1 MRVNIL
7 HNCITR
13 ALGLLMPRCAVHFLV
28 NEAPEASEVLHLKE
42 KIAKLASEVERLKAT
57 EKEMRDS
64 L

>member
-1 MRVNIL
+1 
-7 HNCITR
+7 
-13 ALGLLMPRCAVHFLV
+13 MPRCAVHFLV